1 MREILFRGKRKYDK
15 KWVCGYYVE
24 AKMYTNSS
32 ALYGYISVP
41 FPDTNYKPSEEY
53 HVYEETVGQFT
64 GLFDKN
70 GNRIF
75 EGDILRHSYWHGNEK
90 KSRNICVR
98 FLNGAFCWSTS
109 ADNDENCFAF
119 ADSEMY
125 GINTGKDCEVI
136 GNIFDNKEL
145 LKKEI

>member
-1 MREILFRGKRKYDK
+1 MREILFRGKRICRKDTGKWVEGDLMTNCTRSDCEIRNYDK
-15 KWVCGYYVE
+15 NSVYYGKSYSVE
-24 AKMYTNSS
+24 
-32 ALYGYISVP
+32 
-41 FPDTNYKPSEEY
+41 
-53 HVYEETVGQFT
+53 EETVGQFI

-125 GINTGKDCEVI
+125 GINTEKDCEVI
-136 GNIFDNKEL
+136 GNIFDNREL
-145 LKKEI
+145 LEE